1 MAFNDGDT
9 FKHVFK
15 VLFVCSDNLCRSPVA
30 QAVFEKKSALAQ
42 LDSFFCSDSAGMN
55 VIESGKTPDSRSQHA
70 AAFHGYRMLGQMSRQ
85 VSLDDFEQFDL
96 ILAMDWQSLRALQK
110 RAPENSRYKIEL
122 IMRYAQNFEDAEVP
136 DPLNQ
141 NQRAFSL
148 VVEYLED
155 AITGLVDV
163 LKRRVTQNN
172 AA

>member
-1 MAFNDGDT
+1 
-9 FKHVFK
+9 
-15 VLFVCSDNLCRSPVA
+15 
-30 QAVFEKKSALAQ
+30 
-42 LDSFFCSDSAGMN
+42 
-55 VIESGKTPDSRSQHA
+55 
-70 AAFHGYRMLGQMSRQ
+70 
-85 VSLDDFEQFDL
+85 
-96 ILAMDWQSLRALQK
+96 LRALQK

-163 LKRRVTQNN
+163 LKRRVPQNN